1 MENSSKQTESEKT
14 MTPPVETVQ
23 VSQSSEAHSGLYLPP
38 PPPHSHTKRTHKHAL
53 ATVLIIAMLATSL
66 VSVAALYS
74 VYSLNADVTAL
85 QSQMTTLQSTISS
98 TGVTAT
104 SYSENSGVSLS
115 TLYAAV
121 ENSVVTI
128 DCTIVQYITMPFSR
142 QQQSVTTQVQ
152 GSGFVCEYNGN
163 TVIVTNNHVIDG
175 ASTITITFADGNNYT
190 ATLIGADS
198 TNDLAVLSTN
208 APASEYYPLE
218 IASSSLL
225 GVGDAVIAIGSPY
238 GLSGTMTTGII
249 SALDRTISV
258 NDDSGAGTTQITGLI
273 QTSTPINSGN
283 SGGPLLTYNGKV
295 IGITTAIVSNSDGLG
310 FAVPSDT
317 ILSFLSQKLA

>member
-1 MENSSKQTESEKT
+1 M
-14 MTPPVETVQ
+14 
-23 VSQSSEAHSGLYLPP
+23 SQPY
-38 PPPHSHTKRTHKHAL
+38 
-53 ATVLIIAMLATSL
+53 
-66 VSVAALYS
+66 
-74 VYSLNADVTAL
+74 
-85 QSQMTTLQSTISS
+85 
-98 TGVTAT
+98 
-104 SYSENSGVSLS
+104 

-128 DCTIVQYITMPFSR
+128 DCTIVQYYTMPFSR